1 MKAAAPAELD
11 KLFAEVG
18 TYRST
23 KEYGEL
29 LQFIRRFRRYAPY
42 NAMLLHV
49 QKPGSRYVASAS
61 DWEQR
66 FNRRPIPGARPLV
79 ILRPFGPV
87 AFVYELNDTEGD
99 PLPQEIEDPFMALGE
114 ITDAKV
120 EDFIERAYFDGFGI
134 LMQNYGTDYAG
145 QVSVIHETGTFM
157 SKGVQKTFHI
167 PFAVAVNSN
176 LNPAAKLATIYH
188 ELGHVYC
195 GHLYNKD
202 AKYLPQ
208 RYNLTHEQE
217 EFEAESVCWLLC
229 EREGIENP
237 SAAYLSGYLE
247 NNDEI
252 PPISIDT
259 VLRAVGAVEQI
270 WNKPLTPRKELIVNS
285 QNN

>member
-66 FNRRPIPGARPLV
+66 FNHRPIPGARPLV

-99 PLPQEIEDPFMALGE
+99 PLPQEIENPFMALGE

-145 QVSVIHETGTFM
+145 QVSVIHETGMFM

-167 PFAVAVNSN
+167 PFAVTVNSN

-229 EREGIENP
+229 ERQGIENP
-237 SAAYLSGYLE
+237 SVAYLSGYLE
-247 NNDEI
+247 NNAEI

-259 VLRAVGAVEQI
+259 VLRAVGAIEQI
-270 WNKPLTPRKELIVNS
+270 WNKPLTPRKELIIG
-285 QNN
+285 QNR

>member
-1 MKAAAPAELD
+1 MKAAVPAELD

-29 LQFIRRFRRYAPY
+29 LRFVRRFRRYAPY

-61 DWEQR
+61 EWAAR
-66 FNRRPIPGARPLV
+66 FNRRPKPDARPLV

-99 PLPQEIEDPFMALGE
+99 PLPQEIEDPFIATGE
-114 ITDAKV
+114 ITEAKV
-120 EDFIERAYFDGFGI
+120 ADFMEHAYYDGFWI

-157 SKGVQKTFHI
+157 SKGVQKAFHI
-167 PFAVAVNSN
+167 PFTVSVNSN

-195 GHLYNKD
+195 GHLYHED

-208 RYNLTHEQE
+208 RYQMTQEQE

-229 EREGIENP
+229 ERQGIENP
-237 SAAYLSGYLE
+237 SAAYLSGYLDKNE
-247 NNDEI
+247 EI

-259 VLRAVGAVEQI
+259 MLRAVGAIEQI
-270 WNKPLTPRKELIVNS
+270 WNKPLTPRKELIIVPTDR
-285 QNN
+285 

>member
-29 LQFIRRFRRYAPY
+29 LQFVRRFRRYAPY

-61 DWEQR
+61 DWELR
-66 FNRRPIPGARPLV
+66 FNRRPKPGARPLV

-145 QVSVIHETGTFM
+145 QVSVIHETGMFM

-167 PFAVAVNSN
+167 PFAVTVNSN

-229 EREGIENP
+229 ERQGIENP
-237 SAAYLSGYLE
+237 SVAYLSGYLE
-247 NNDEI
+247 NNAEI

-259 VLRAVGAVEQI
+259 VLRAVGAIEQI
-270 WNKPLTPRKELIVNS
+270 WNKPLTPRKELIIG
-285 QNN
+285 QNR